1 MEKFG
6 QKTEKKTRL
15 KIIWKF
21 TVFKSAKI
29 AVKEKPPQ
37 LFLQLYFHIENVA
50 RFARLA
56 HFVIVSLFKTCWD
69 TLYVTTNQYFGSCK
83 TYFNGG
89 DFNARYLKNNF
100 WGFS

>member
-6 QKTEKKTRL
+6 QKTEKINKTENYL
-15 KIIWKF
+15 KIHSFQKR
-21 TVFKSAKI
+21 
-29 AVKEKPPQ
+29 ENRGQRKPPTIF
-37 LFLQLYFHIENVA
+37 FLQLYFHIENVA

-83 TYFNGG
+83 TCNTYFNGG

-100 WGFS
+100 